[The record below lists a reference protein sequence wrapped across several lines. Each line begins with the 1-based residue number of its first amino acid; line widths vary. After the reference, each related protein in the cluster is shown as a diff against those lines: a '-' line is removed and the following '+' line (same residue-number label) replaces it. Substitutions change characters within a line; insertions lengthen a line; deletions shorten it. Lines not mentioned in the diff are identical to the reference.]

1 MATLP
6 HNFLK
11 TLQKETQIKPPNLS
25 RYFNGNVTPR
35 PDRAL
40 ALSNA
45 LEKQGVL
52 IPAED
57 FYLKKDQIKSNILA
71 QLEQPVTETQV
82 VA

>member
-1 MATLP
+1 MTTLP
-6 HNFLK
+6 YNFLK

-25 RYFNGNVTPR
+25 RYINGNVTPR

-45 LEKQGVL
+45 LKKQGVL

-57 FYLKKDQIKSNILA
+57 FYLKKDQIKTNILA
-71 QLEQPVTETQV
+71 QLEQSPTRIQAVS
-82 VA
+82 